1 MYVLA
6 IDGGGTKTIAT
17 ISTFSGQVIALAKTG
32 KSNPTSMNI
41 EQFTQAI
48 TELINQLKSQQPLH
62 FHQLTK
68 CHAGLS
74 GVTENNNEDITQTL
88 LTSLLPKGCQLT
100 LSNDGLNALYA
111 GTLGQP
117 GIVQI
122 SGTGAITLS
131 IDSTGRIERTAGWGY
146 IFDDEGSG
154 YDIGIRTLKAIFK
167 EFDKRGPETILTGA
181 VLAYFQ
187 VQSVPQIIE
196 IVYGEG
202 HPRDII
208 APLSKVAIE
217 CTKRGDIVANTI
229 IDEVCHI
236 FYQSIDA
243 CYKKNPFFAERV
255 KVVLAG
261 GVFKELSLFIEKLA
275 VLDKKYSNQYDFMGA
290 SSLPVGG
297 AALAALKLPS
307 KEAEIFIDQ
316 YNESI
321 HEFLNEGESPSK

>member
-17 ISTFSGQVIALAKTG
+17 VSTLNGKVMALAETG
-32 KSNPTSMNI
+32 KSNPTSMTL
-41 EQFTQAI
+41 EQFTQTI
-48 TELINQLKSQQPLH
+48 TELINKLKSQQPH
-62 FHQLTK
+62 YFQQISK

-74 GVTENNNEDITQTL
+74 GVTENNNEETAQTL
-88 LTSLLPKGCQLT
+88 LESLLPEGCQLS

-131 IDSTGRIERTAGWGY
+131 IDSSGRIERTAGWGY

-154 YDIGIRTLKAIFK
+154 YDIGIRTLKAVFK
-167 EFDKRGPETILTGA
+167 AFDNRGPKTILTAA
-181 VLAYFQ
+181 VLEYFQ
-187 VQSVPQIIE
+187 VQSVPKIIE

-208 APLSKVAIE
+208 SPLSKIAIE
-217 CTKRGDIVANTI
+217 CTKLGDKVANTI
-229 IDEVCHI
+229 IDQVCHV
-236 FYQSIDA
+236 FYESIDA
-243 CYKKNPFFAERV
+243 CYKKNPFSAKRV

-261 GVFKELSLFIEKLA
+261 GVFHELTLFTRKLTA
-275 VLDKKYSNQYDFMGA
+275 IDKKYSNHYDFIGA
-290 SSLPVGG
+290 YSIPVGG
-297 AALAALKLPS
+297 AALAALQLPINEAKL
-307 KEAEIFIDQ
+307 FIDQ

-321 HEFLNEGESPSK
+321 QEFLG